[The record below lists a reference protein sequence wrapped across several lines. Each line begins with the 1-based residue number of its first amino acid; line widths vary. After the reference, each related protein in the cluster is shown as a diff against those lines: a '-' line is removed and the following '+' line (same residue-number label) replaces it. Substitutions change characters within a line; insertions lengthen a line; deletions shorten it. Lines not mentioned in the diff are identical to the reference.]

1 MLGYFLS
8 RILMPKHKRLIFCY
22 LQPIRGLSVK
32 WYEICITYS
41 RIDNEGSKK
50 EEKMIKKIQ
59 ASAVMMALMLGLL
72 FVSGASD
79 AMAQGR
85 NYRSRSDSYRGRSY
99 DSRSYYRS
107 RYIGEREATNGNLI
121 KRTGIGAGIGL
132 LGGALIGGK
141 TGAVIGGA
149 AGAAGGYIYH
159 RKKIDDR
166 RDRIFGR
173 R

>member
-1 MLGYFLS
+1 M
-8 RILMPKHKRLIFCY
+8 I
-22 LQPIRGLSVK
+22 
-32 WYEICITYS
+32 
-41 RIDNEGSKK
+41 KK
-50 EEKMIKKIQ
+50 EAKMIKKIQ
-59 ASAVMMALMLGLL
+59 TSAVLMVLMLGML
-72 FVSGASD
+72 FVSGAPS

-85 NYRSRSDSYRGRSY
+85 GYRSRDSYGRSY
-99 DSRSYYRS
+99 DSRGFTRGYRRG
-107 RYIGEREATNGNLI
+107 RYIGPREATNGNLI

-141 TGAVIGGA
+141 TGAIIGGA

>member
-1 MLGYFLS
+1 
-8 RILMPKHKRLIFCY
+8 
-22 LQPIRGLSVK
+22 
-32 WYEICITYS
+32 
-41 RIDNEGSKK
+41 
-50 EEKMIKKIQ
+50 MIKKIQ
-59 ASAVMMALMLGLL
+59 VSAVLMVLMLGLL

-85 NYRSRSDSYRGRSY
+85 GYRRGDSYRGRSY
-99 DSRSYYRS
+99 DSRTYSRGYNRG
-107 RYIGEREATNGNLI
+107 RYIGPREATNGNLI

-141 TGAVIGGA
+141 TGAIIGGA

-166 RDRIFGR
+166 RDRIRGR
-173 R
+173 D

>member
-1 MLGYFLS
+1 M
-8 RILMPKHKRLIFCY
+8 
-22 LQPIRGLSVK
+22 IRRVK
-32 WYEICITYS
+32 I
-41 RIDNEGSKK
+41 K
-50 EEKMIKKIQ
+50 EAKMIKRMQ
-59 ASAVMMALMLGLL
+59 TSAVVMALMLGLL
-72 FVSGASD
+72 FVAGSQD

-85 NYRSRSDSYRGRSY
+85 SYRSRSYDRGRTYDNRSYNRGYRG
-99 DSRSYYRS
+99 

-141 TGAVIGGA
+141 TGAIIGGA
-149 AGAAGGYIYH
+149 AGAGAGYIYH

>member
-1 MLGYFLS
+1 
-8 RILMPKHKRLIFCY
+8 
-22 LQPIRGLSVK
+22 
-32 WYEICITYS
+32 
-41 RIDNEGSKK
+41 
-50 EEKMIKKIQ
+50 MIKKIQ
-59 ASAVMMALMLGLL
+59 ASAVMMVLMLGLL
-72 FVSGASD
+72 FVSGASSD

-85 NYRSRSDSYRGRSY
+85 NYRSRSDYYRGRSY
-99 DSRSYYRS
+99 DSRSYRS

-141 TGAVIGGA
+141 TGAIIGGA

>member
-1 MLGYFLS
+1 
-8 RILMPKHKRLIFCY
+8 
-22 LQPIRGLSVK
+22 
-32 WYEICITYS
+32 
-41 RIDNEGSKK
+41 
-50 EEKMIKKIQ
+50 MIKRMQ
-59 ASAVMMALMLGLL
+59 TSAVVMALMLGLL
-72 FVSGASD
+72 FVAGSQD

-85 NYRSRSDSYRGRSY
+85 YSRSRGYDRGRTYDNRGYRG
-99 DSRSYYRS
+99 
-107 RYIGEREATNGNLI
+107 RYIGEKEATNGNLI

-141 TGAVIGGA
+141 TGAIIGGA
-149 AGAAGGYIYH
+149 AGAGAGYIYH